1 MLVSLAKCLF
11 SFPKYIL
18 GGWIGTAWSG
28 HRPQWPWQ
36 RQVCRSQVTSCSFLS
51 REYMY
56 IQSLLTGHS
65 NHSSMTIWGK
75 KPRITSPGLPTQ
87 RYCNVWILSNWTFM
101 WALQR
106 KFSHR
111 TELRTYLML
120 LCKGGRSES
129 SNRSWSDCL
138 CLEPLQTRSVS
149 DFLETNRGELEMCV
163 VM

>member
-1 MLVSLAKCLF
+1 
-11 SFPKYIL
+11 
-18 GGWIGTAWSG
+18 
-28 HRPQWPWQ
+28 
-36 RQVCRSQVTSCSFLS
+36 
-51 REYMY
+51 MY

-111 TELRTYLML
+111 TELWTYLML

-138 CLEPLQTRSVS
+138 CLEPLQTWRVCHI
-149 DFLETNRGELEMCV
+149 LQTNRGEMSFCLVIGSLTYRRIANPLFVASKITSSSLRITGMDAGAASGLLPYLEDRQRSLGS
-163 VM
+163 